1 MANLLNCRRL
11 GHSLSSRHVAASSAA
26 VINFSLIRSCQP
38 TSAVPGTILAFVTQ
52 MATSEMKRSGRS
64 APEIEIGI
72 NASDREAIAEG
83 LGLLLADTYAL
94 YVKTHSFHW
103 NVTGPMF
110 RALHGMFEEQY
121 TELAGAVDEIA
132 ERIRALGEIAPGS
145 FSQFSKLT
153 SIDEESGAPAAEE
166 MVRQLVTGHEA
177 VVRTARNAFATAES
191 AEDQVTMDLLTE
203 RMQVHEKQAWML
215 RSLLQ

>member
-1 MANLLNCRRL
+1 MVKPRELSTAGTLIIESLCSSFKRGL
-11 GHSLSSRHVAASSAA
+11 GVFSPPIGSRVSTRA
-26 VINFSLIRSCQP
+26 
-38 TSAVPGTILAFVTQ
+38 GTILASIAD
-52 MATSEMKRSGRS
+52 MPTSEMKRSGRS

-72 NASDREAIAEG
+72 NASDREAIADG
-83 LGLLLADTYAL
+83 LGMLLADTYAL
-94 YVKTHSFHW
+94 YLKTQSFHW

-110 RALHGMFEEQY
+110 RALHEMFEEQY
-121 TELAGAVDEIA
+121 TELASAVDVIA
-132 ERIRALGEIAPGS
+132 ERIRALGRNAPAS

-153 SIDEESGAPAAEE
+153 SIDEEAGTPAAEE

-191 AEDQVTMDLLTE
+191 AEDQVTQDMLTE